1 MRAARTALVPAGCVL
16 VGGGVLTACSATS
29 SPWPAVLLPAA
40 ATALAALP
48 LSSLVLVCS
57 VVPLLTA
64 AVAAAAV
71 SGDAVAVV
79 VTTAATL
86 VAALSTAVWH
96 RQRRL
101 AEERVASARQL
112 AAAVSVVDE
121 VTGCYN
127 AGGLDLLA
135 RHVLGAVRR
144 SSGAMHAS
152 LVEVGDLAAVA
163 AAGGEDAVTEVV
175 CAVADALRGS
185 TRGADVVG
193 RWSPDVFVVLG
204 PGTGTT
210 PAEMERRLRARI
222 LGREDGSAARWACP
236 LTVGSALLEPWDAGG
251 LAELVARAEQD
262 LALRRALRAPS
273 AVEPQHAAPGG
284 PGRPGPR
291 PEGRPG

>member
-1 MRAARTALVPAGCVL
+1 MRASRTALVPLGCVL
-16 VGGGVLTACSATS
+16 VGGGVLTACAEAST
-29 SPWPAVLLPAA
+29 PWPAVLLPVA

-48 LSSLVLVCS
+48 LSALVLCCS

-64 AVAAAAV
+64 ALAAAAV
-71 SGDAVAVV
+71 SGDAAALV
-79 VTTAATL
+79 VTAA
-86 VAALSTAVWH
+86 AAVLAAASVVLWH
-96 RQRRL
+96 RQRTD
-101 AEERVASARQL
+101 AEERIATAHQL
-112 AAAVSVVDE
+112 VAAVSVVDE
-121 VTGCYN
+121 ITGCYN

-152 LVEVGDLAAVA
+152 LVQVGDLDAVA
-163 AAGGEDAVTEVV
+163 AAGGEDAVTEVA
-175 CAVADALRGS
+175 CGVADALRAS

-193 RWSPDVFVVLG
+193 RWSEDVFVVLG

-210 PAEMERRLRARI
+210 PAEMERRLRARV
-222 LGREDGSAARWACP
+222 LGRDGTARWSTT

-273 AVEPQHAAPGG
+273 AVEPEHAAPAA
-284 PGRPGPR
+284 PRQR
-291 PEGRPG
+291 PEGQPETRP